1 MKGRK
6 VMRNRILLGL
16 AAAGAAAV
24 LAWGQKHEEQ
34 RRTLLENDRV
44 RVREVFIEPGID
56 YSPHTHQYAHVGV
69 IVKGRKLEFTERGK
83 SETVDV
89 KDGDAGWRDSG
100 VTHSIR
106 NIGKTR
112 VHVVEV
118 ELKK

>member
-1 MKGRK
+1 
-6 VMRNRILLGL
+6 MRRRMTSVSVVVVLIV
-16 AAAGAAAV
+16 AV
-24 LAWGQKHEEQ
+24 ASAQRPEEK

-56 YSPHTHQYAHVGV
+56 YGPHTHQYPHVGV
-69 IVKGRKLEFTERGK
+69 IVKGGKLRFTEQGK
-83 SETVDV
+83 AETIEF
-89 KDGDAGWRDSG
+89 KDGDAGWRDAC

-106 NIGKTR
+106 NLGQTT

>member
-1 MKGRK
+1 
-6 VMRNRILLGL
+6 MRRRMTSVSVVVVLIV
-16 AAAGAAAV
+16 AV
-24 LAWGQKHEEQ
+24 ASAQRPEEK

-56 YSPHTHQYAHVGV
+56 YAPHTHQYPHVGV
-69 IVKGRKLEFTERGK
+69 IVKGGKLRFTEQGK
-83 SETVDV
+83 AETIEF
-89 KDGDAGWRDSG
+89 KDGDAGWRDAG

-106 NIGKTR
+106 NLGQTT

>member
-1 MKGRK
+1 MRSNTMRK
-6 VMRNRILLGL
+6 QILWSLAVF
-16 AAAGAAAV
+16 AAAAALV
-24 LAWGQKHEEQ
+24 LAQRPEEK

-44 RVREVFIEPGID
+44 RVREVLIDPGID
-56 YSPHTHQYAHVGV
+56 YAEHTHQYAHVGV
-69 IVKGRKLEFTERGK
+69 IVKGGKLQFTETGK
-83 SETVDV
+83 SETIDF